1 MSEQIRQRAKTLVG
15 SRTSADLVIMLGQVN
30 DQANK
35 TDSIEQRSALSVV
48 RVWICDELEKRH
60 PEVTDVLDDWIEGK
74 PDGRDYFDVLG
85 QAVTDLLSKNTEQL
99 AKI

>member
-15 SRTSADLVIMLGQVN
+15 SRTSANLVIMLGQVN

-35 TDSIEQRSALSVV
+35 TDSVEQRSALSVV

-60 PEVTDVLDDWIEGK
+60 PEVSDVLDAWIEGE
-74 PDGRDYFDVLG
+74 PDGRDYFTVLA
-85 QAVTDLLSKNTEQL
+85 QAVTNLLSQNAGQL
-99 AKI
+99 AKF

>member
-1 MSEQIRQRAKTLVG
+1 
-15 SRTSADLVIMLGQVN
+15 MLGQVN

-60 PEVTDVLDDWIEGK
+60 PEASDVLDAWIEGE
-74 PDGRDYFDVLG
+74 PDGQDYFGVLG
-85 QAVTDLLSKNTEQL
+85 KAVTDLLSKNAGQL

>member
-1 MSEQIRQRAKTLVG
+1 MTEHIRQRAKTLVG

-35 TDSIEQRSALSVV
+35 TQSIEQRSALSVV

-60 PEVTDVLDDWIEGK
+60 SEVSDVLDAWVEGE
-74 PDGRDYFDVLG
+74 PDGRDYFTVLAE
-85 QAVTDLLSKNTEQL
+85 AVTNLLSQNAGQL
-99 AKI
+99 AKF